1 MKRQSNLGKY
11 DRLSVFRSVCVCIVL
26 SLLYAGCTS
35 LGLTSSVDCAVE
47 DRFYQESRVPDE
59 RIVVVGITADDMQ
72 LFPTW
77 PWDRD
82 PLVQAVR
89 QLNDDPKQKPA
100 AIGIDMVLSS
110 ETNGEWD
117 AELAQV
123 CCETGNVVV
132 ACRALYDTRAFAAG
146 ANRAG
151 SQAAE
156 NVLRPYKQLA
166 AATFQGHNNIICDG
180 DGIVR
185 RHLWRVQEERG
196 NEVCSLAEQIYRLY
210 CGYHKVDE
218 SFTPSL
224 INNFWYLEYTAHPGA
239 YLTYTLSD
247 IYDGN
252 FDPADLAGRI
262 VLIGSYLA
270 EDGESYATSIDK
282 VQRMY
287 NVEYQAN
294 VLDAMLNHRDMA
306 AVSDTVQAT
315 VLVFLIAVFSYFL
328 FHISVFPGLC
338 LYTMASI
345 ISVLMA
351 GVLKDAGYALHP
363 LWLPM
368 QMSVSMLLALIIHY
382 VRAWE
387 GQRRMLNLFRR
398 YLDPTILEDLL
409 NGNSTSDWSNE
420 NGRHADIA
428 VLFVDIRGFT
438 ALSER
443 IAPEGVVDIL
453 NKYLTMT
460 SSCVQ
465 QNNGTVDKFV
475 GDCTMAVWGAV
486 RPCKDAVW
494 QACKAAMD
502 MVGQMD
508 KLSDE
513 VEQAYGCKL
522 AYGVGVH
529 YGDAIIGNIGSEMRM
544 DYTAIGDVVNTA
556 SRIEAM
562 APAGKVY
569 VSGRVRELLGDRV
582 TVGQQVGRITLKGKS
597 VPVDIY
603 EIRELHA
610 MVNILQNQFSQNVM
624 PACVGLPD
632 ASGMKNREKF
642 LNLSQKT
649 NVVFSIKEIREDI
662 SELKK
667 RKKRTDEKE

>member
-1 MKRQSNLGKY
+1 
-11 DRLSVFRSVCVCIVL
+11 
-26 SLLYAGCTS
+26 
-35 LGLTSSVDCAVE
+35 
-47 DRFYQESRVPDE
+47 
-59 RIVVVGITADDMQ
+59 
-72 LFPTW
+72 
-77 PWDRD
+77 
-82 PLVQAVR
+82 
-89 QLNDDPKQKPA
+89 
-100 AIGIDMVLSS
+100 
-110 ETNGEWD
+110 
-117 AELAQV
+117 
-123 CCETGNVVV
+123 
-132 ACRALYDTRAFAAG
+132 
-146 ANRAG
+146 
-151 SQAAE
+151 
-156 NVLRPYKQLA
+156 
-166 AATFQGHNNIICDG
+166 
-180 DGIVR
+180 
-185 RHLWRVQEERG
+185 
-196 NEVCSLAEQIYRLY
+196 
-210 CGYHKVDE
+210 
-218 SFTPSL
+218 
-224 INNFWYLEYTAHPGA
+224 
-239 YLTYTLSD
+239 
-247 IYDGN
+247 
-252 FDPADLAGRI
+252 
-262 VLIGSYLA
+262 
-270 EDGESYATSIDK
+270 
-282 VQRMY
+282 
-287 NVEYQAN
+287 
-294 VLDAMLNHRDMA
+294 
-306 AVSDTVQAT
+306 
-315 VLVFLIAVFSYFL
+315 
-328 FHISVFPGLC
+328 
-338 LYTMASI
+338 
-345 ISVLMA
+345 
-351 GVLKDAGYALHP
+351 
-363 LWLPM
+363 
-368 QMSVSMLLALIIHY
+368 
-382 VRAWE
+382 
-387 GQRRMLNLFRR
+387 MLNLFRR

-667 RKKRTDEKE
+667 RKKRADEKE

>member
-1 MKRQSNLGKY
+1 
-11 DRLSVFRSVCVCIVL
+11 
-26 SLLYAGCTS
+26 
-35 LGLTSSVDCAVE
+35 
-47 DRFYQESRVPDE
+47 
-59 RIVVVGITADDMQ
+59 
-72 LFPTW
+72 
-77 PWDRD
+77 
-82 PLVQAVR
+82 
-89 QLNDDPKQKPA
+89 
-100 AIGIDMVLSS
+100 
-110 ETNGEWD
+110 
-117 AELAQV
+117 
-123 CCETGNVVV
+123 
-132 ACRALYDTRAFAAG
+132 
-146 ANRAG
+146 
-151 SQAAE
+151 
-156 NVLRPYKQLA
+156 
-166 AATFQGHNNIICDG
+166 
-180 DGIVR
+180 
-185 RHLWRVQEERG
+185 
-196 NEVCSLAEQIYRLY
+196 
-210 CGYHKVDE
+210 
-218 SFTPSL
+218 
-224 INNFWYLEYTAHPGA
+224 
-239 YLTYTLSD
+239 
-247 IYDGN
+247 
-252 FDPADLAGRI
+252 
-262 VLIGSYLA
+262 
-270 EDGESYATSIDK
+270 
-282 VQRMY
+282 
-287 NVEYQAN
+287 
-294 VLDAMLNHRDMA
+294 
-306 AVSDTVQAT
+306 
-315 VLVFLIAVFSYFL
+315 
-328 FHISVFPGLC
+328 
-338 LYTMASI
+338 
-345 ISVLMA
+345 
-351 GVLKDAGYALHP
+351 
-363 LWLPM
+363 
-368 QMSVSMLLALIIHY
+368 
-382 VRAWE
+382 
-387 GQRRMLNLFRR
+387 MLNLFRR

-522 AYGVGVH
+522 
-529 YGDAIIGNIGSEMRM
+529 
-544 DYTAIGDVVNTA
+544 
-556 SRIEAM
+556 
-562 APAGKVY
+562 
-569 VSGRVRELLGDRV
+569 GDRV

-667 RKKRTDEKE
+667 RKKRADEKE